1 MPENALRE
9 RMLEATRRRGYLVL
23 CACSVAVHSAIA
35 TRELPH
41 GNWRAALVALLS
53 AALLPA
59 ILSRRVSAQRLD
71 TLVVWCANI
80 GASYFLWDFYSRGLG
95 LGARE
100 SLTVPLF
107 FAVWFGLLPLKQAAL
122 RGGVLYL
129 VLAALVLRHWPTDPV
144 PLLYIGFLL
153 FLIGQMTVAG
163 RQIQQ
168 ELSRT
173 ARYAD
178 LALTDP
184 LTGLFNR
191 RSMERRLEDHYSP
204 QATVSQPVAI
214 TPPAPVTLSATV
226 EGPAPIGILLIDVD
240 LFKAVND
247 THGHETGDRVLV
259 AMGQT
264 LRACARSGDLA
275 VRWGGEEFVL
285 LVAAGE
291 RAALEQICGRIHRAL
306 AEQDWPQALP
316 RVTVSIGAALSDEA
330 QDAAE
335 LLKLVDRR
343 LYRAKDA
350 GRARMV
356 MDEEQAT
363 DLSGD
368 NRPFSAA
375 TLELVPTRW
384 PGG

>member
-1 MPENALRE
+1 MGWMPENALRE
-9 RMLEATRRRGYLVL
+9 RLLEATRRRGYLVL
-23 CACSVAVHSAIA
+23 CACSVAVHAAIS

-41 GNWRAALVALLS
+41 GNWRAATVALLS

-80 GASYFLWDFYSRGLG
+80 GAGYFLWDFSSRGLD

-122 RGGVLYL
+122 RGGVLYV
-129 VLAALVLRHWPTDPV
+129 VLAALVLSRWPTDPV
-144 PLLYIGFLL
+144 PLLYTGFLL
-153 FLIGQMTVAG
+153 FLIGQMTVTG
-163 RQIQQ
+163 RQLQQ

-184 LTGLFNR
+184 LTGLLNR

-204 QATVSQPVAI
+204 QATAPHAAAI
-214 TPPAPVTLSATV
+214 TPPITG
-226 EGPAPIGILLIDVD
+226 ERPAPIGILLIDVD

-247 THGHETGDRVLV
+247 AHGHDTGDRVLV
-259 AMGQT
+259 AVGQT

-291 RAALEQICGRIHRAL
+291 RAALEHICARIHRAL

-316 RVTVSIGAALSDEA
+316 RVTVSIGAALSSEA

-335 LLKLVDRR
+335 LLKLADCR

-350 GRARMV
+350 GRARMN
-356 MDEEQAT
+356 MDDVQAS
-363 DLSGD
+363 DLTGEARS
-368 NRPFSAA
+368 FSAA
-375 TLELVPTRW
+375 PLELTPSR
-384 PGG
+384 

>member
-1 MPENALRE
+1 MGRMPENALCE

-23 CACSVAVHSAIA
+23 CACSVAVHAAIS

-41 GNWRAALVALLS
+41 GNWRAAAVALLS

-80 GASYFLWDFYSRGLG
+80 GASYFLWDFYSRGLE

-107 FAVWFGLLPLKQAAL
+107 FAVWFGLLPLKQAVL
-122 RGGVLYL
+122 RGGVLY
-129 VLAALVLRHWPTDPV
+129 VALAALVLRHWPTDPV
-144 PLLYIGFLL
+144 PLLYTGFLL
-153 FLIGQMTVAG
+153 FLIGQMTVTG
-163 RQIQQ
+163 RQLQQ

-191 RSMERRLEDHYSP
+191 RSMERRLEDHYSL
-204 QATVSQPVAI
+204 QASAPRSVAT
-214 TPPAPVTLSATV
+214 TPPATGEEAT
-226 EGPAPIGILLIDVD
+226 PIGILLIDVD

-247 THGHETGDRVLV
+247 VHGHETGDRVLV
-259 AMGQT
+259 AVGQT
-264 LRACARSGDLA
+264 LRACARSGDLT

-285 LVAAGE
+285 LVATGE
-291 RAALEQICGRIHRAL
+291 RAALEHICARIHCAL

-316 RVTVSIGAALSDEA
+316 RVTVSIGAALSGEA
-330 QDAAE
+330 QGAAE
-335 LLKLVDRR
+335 LLKLADRR

-350 GRARMV
+350 GRARMN
-356 MDEEQAT
+356 MDDVQAN

-368 NRPFSAA
+368 NRVFSAA
-375 TLELVPTRW
+375 PLELVSTR
-384 PGG
+384 

>member
-41 GNWRAALVALLS
+41 GNWRAAMLALLS

-80 GASYFLWDFYSRGLG
+80 GASYFLWDFSSRGLG

-122 RGGVLYL
+122 RGGVMYL

-204 QATVSQPVAI
+204 QAIASQPVAV
-214 TPPAPVTLSATV
+214 TPPAAV

-247 THGHETGDRVLV
+247 THGHVTGDRVLV
-259 AMGQT
+259 AVGQT
-264 LRACARSGDLA
+264 LRSCARSGDLA
-275 VRWGGEEFVL
+275 FRWGGEEFVL

-316 RVTVSIGAALSDEA
+316 RVTVSIGAALSGEA

-356 MDEEQAT
+356 MDEAQAT
-363 DLSGD
+363 DLSD
-368 NRPFSAA
+368 ESRAFSAA
-375 TLELVPTRW
+375 PPELASS
-384 PGG
+384 G